1 MVNYNFTNCL
11 PIKYSTFLKLSKS
24 KRLPII
30 CQKPESYHLPD
41 ELRNAQRNC
50 AESCE
55 TLQYYTQIM
64 PMLGFVDN
72 PRNVEIYYY
81 FKSNTEVY
89 KEEYLVCNTEDW
101 IGAVGGTL
109 GLFIGFSFLERIKEA
124 VDLILNVLLNRN
136 MKTILPKYSHH

>member
-1 MVNYNFTNCL
+1 MANYNFTNCL
-11 PIKYSTFLKLSKS
+11 PIKFSTFLKLSKS
-24 KRLPII
+24 KKLPII

-41 ELRNAQRNC
+41 ELRDAQRNC
-50 AESCE
+50 TESCE

-64 PMLGFVDN
+64 PWLGFVDN